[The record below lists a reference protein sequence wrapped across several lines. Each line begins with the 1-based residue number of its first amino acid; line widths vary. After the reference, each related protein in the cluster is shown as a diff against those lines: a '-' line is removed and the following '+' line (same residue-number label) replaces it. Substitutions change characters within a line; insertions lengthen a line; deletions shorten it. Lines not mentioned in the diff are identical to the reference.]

1 MDRRHRERLAGWL
14 GDIGSALLVAT
25 HDPEFVAAFADRV
38 LLLADGTVIADGSPG
53 EVLSGARYF
62 ATEVAR
68 ILAGAGGALTAEQG
82 IAMLTRTAAEE
93 VPA

>member
-1 MDRRHRERLAGWL
+1 
-14 GDIGSALLVAT
+14 VAT